1 MHNEENHIFAY
12 VHKIDNYEVDNY
24 GQFIEI
30 IGIDRCVGFFKVEN
44 LFYILDRENLIIFYK
59 LIRMLNYYIFLK

>member
-1 MHNEENHIFAY
+1 MHNEENRIFAY
-12 VHKIDNYEVDNY
+12 VNYEVDNY

-44 LFYILDRENLIIFYK
+44 LFDILDREKI
-59 LIRMLNYYIFLK
+59 

>member
-1 MHNEENHIFAY
+1 MHNEENRIFAY